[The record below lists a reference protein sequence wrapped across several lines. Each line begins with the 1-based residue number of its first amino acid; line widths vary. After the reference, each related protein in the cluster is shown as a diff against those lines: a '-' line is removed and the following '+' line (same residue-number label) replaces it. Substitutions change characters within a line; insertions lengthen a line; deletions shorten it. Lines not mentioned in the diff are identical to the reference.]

1 MLHEHGR
8 RDVTSVLAGVP
19 DVPRALE
26 DREKGVGGHV
36 QEGERERGVG
46 TAVPSRGH
54 VIILGDNIGYVCA
67 QGGVCVCVCGVGCRF
82 ACGRA
87 RAEDRTY
94 RRSPPQSRGLLTS
107 FLPRWVGGPLLTLH
121 AYDSVCG
128 LQVHAGGRANTVWP
142 RLC

>member
-1 MLHEHGR
+1 MTTLMLHEHGR

-36 QEGERERGVG
+36 QEGERQRGVG

-67 QGGVCVCVCGVGCRF
+67 GRCVCVCWGGGGWLF

-94 RRSPPQSRGLLTS
+94 RRPP
-107 FLPRWVGGPLLTLH
+107 FLFPTPLGKNLEDPLALPLH
-121 AYDSVCG
+121 HVACV
-128 LQVHAGGRANTVWP
+128 
-142 RLC
+142 

>member
-36 QEGERERGVG
+36 EEGEQQRGVG
-46 TAVPSRGH
+46 TSVPSRGH

-67 QGGVCVCVCGVGCRF
+67 RGGVCLCVWGVGWRF

-87 RAEDRTY
+87 RVEDRTY
-94 RRSPPQSRGLLTS
+94 RRSPPQSRAFLTS
-107 FLPRWVGGPLLTLH
+107 SYP
-121 AYDSVCG
+121 
-128 LQVHAGGRANTVWP
+128 AG
-142 RLC
+142 